1 MNNQKYK
8 FTLPALSF
16 SYDALTPYIS
26 EETLKFHYDKHF
38 QTYTDNLNKAL
49 ENHPEFQSWSLE
61 KLVCDYNKLP
71 ENIKNAVRNNA
82 GGVYNHYLY
91 FDLMTPNSTKK
102 PMGRIEETIN
112 KRFGSYDIF
121 KQEMKSVALNTFGSG
136 WAWLVKDE
144 VGNLEI
150 ISTQNQDT
158 PFTLNLYPLLLVD
171 VWEHAY
177 YLQYQNRRAEYLDN
191 WFNVIDWEKV
201 EKNFNKS

>member
-16 SYDALTPYIS
+16 SYDALNPYIS

-102 PMGRIEETIN
+102 PMGRIEEAIN

-158 PFTLNLYPLLLVD
+158 PFTLNLYPILLVD

-191 WFNVIDWEKV
+191 WFNVIDWEKI

>member
-16 SYDALTPYIS
+16 SYDALNPYIS

-91 FDLMTPNSTKK
+91 FDLMTPSSTKK
-102 PMGRIEETIN
+102 PMGRIEEAIN

-158 PFTLNLYPLLLVD
+158 PFTLNLYPILLVD

-191 WFNVIDWEKV
+191 WFNVIDWEKI